1 MLRYFKLETILFL
14 LILNSCAFYKNVK
27 QEMNTK
33 IDLKT
38 NQKMFFLDSLST
50 MLPMNF
56 EGKKHFMALDL
67 GANST
72 VLFKTKFLL
81 DSLKL
86 SKNAAKGVD
95 RIKLEVLKYNVKEI
109 QNDIFD
115 IKNKNI
121 LILNSDTIQSCNK
134 NIDFDGLIGTDLLMY
149 SDKVLFL
156 DYKQN
161 NIMFLDSMPRNNLKM
176 KLISSKFSL
185 LGQIKVK
192 LLIAGVEKY
201 FTLDTGYSDYI
212 TTNDLKIKE
221 NLQKNL
227 FDEQER
233 LMRKVGNITISN
245 KCEIYKNFEMKMDTL
260 KIKNAH
266 LEYSKDIKINN
277 IGMKFIKNFNWWID
291 FKNQKIFVEEIKIN
305 PEIVKQNRIFV
316 AIIKNKITICNKPF
330 ICKLNLKDQI
340 TSVNAK
346 KVTSKNIC
354 EIQSFLNETKDWS
367 TLQLEVV
374 PANN

>member
-33 IDLKT
+33 INLKT

-72 VLFKTKFLL
+72 VLFKTKFIL

-161 NIMFLDSMPRNNLKM
+161 NIMFLDSIPRNNLKM
-176 KLISSKFSL
+176 KLIASKFSL

-221 NLQKNL
+221 SLQKNL

-316 AIIKNKITICNKPF
+316 AIIKNKITMQK
-330 ICKLNLKDQI
+330 KSLLK
-340 TSVNAK
+340 TFVKFNR
-346 KVTSKNIC
+346 
-354 EIQSFLNETKDWS
+354 F
-367 TLQLEVV
+367 
-374 PANN
+374 